1 MPVNCLIEMD
11 EREYLLMR
19 SVHAKIDDVIT
30 EQNLNPDQIWVARQS
45 AFDGATVPNDVIEDD
60 DEESGIFCM
69 SNVSVFQ
76 KTDPTVSLSYWIG
89 QLLSQK
95 MLAGKMSLFTAGVGN
110 YFRSRATFRHFL
122 CLAGHI
128 VIKKAPFKLKKC
140 FLRVKC
146 CPLLVYI
153 LL

>member
-1 MPVNCLIEMD
+1 MD
-11 EREYLLMR
+11 EKEYLLMR

-30 EQNLNPDQIWVARQS
+30 EQQNLNPGQIWVARQP
-45 AFDGATVPNDVIEDD
+45 AFDGATSPDDVIEDE

-95 MLAGKMSLFTAGVGN
+95 MLAGKGSFKGLFTTLPLPLCAH
-110 YFRSRATFRHFL
+110 SRFMIIWNVATTFN
-122 CLAGHI
+122 CDPQSQVLAAQ
-128 VIKKAPFKLKKC
+128 K
-140 FLRVKC
+140 
-146 CPLLVYI
+146 
-153 LL
+153 

>member
-1 MPVNCLIEMD
+1 MD
-11 EREYLLMR
+11 EKEYLLMR

-30 EQNLNPDQIWVARQS
+30 EQQNLNPGQIWVARQP
-45 AFDGATVPNDVIEDD
+45 AFDGATSPNDVIGDD

-95 MLAGKMSLFTAGVGN
+95 MLAGNGIS
-110 YFRSRATFRHFL
+110 
-122 CLAGHI
+122 
-128 VIKKAPFKLKKC
+128 P
-140 FLRVKC
+140 
-146 CPLLVYI
+146 
-153 LL
+153 